1 MMKTRLQ
8 IGWLVAGLAAVAVLL
23 VVVAFAIGVSAGP
36 DEPAPGPEEYH
47 IYDGREGIQT
57 QAEVINASRAVA
69 IVEDPAYSDPVT
81 MIVFGMGP
89 TSRYMETYDHN
100 GYVLSK
106 LTTTT
111 KVTASDRRMF
121 RMTDEEGNILAEG
134 EGHPVRSLPRWTLS
148 TRSIPINWVL
158 PSRRTGW
165 PCCNRTEAF
174 SSHKKSPNVFR
185 NENVRRLL
193 FNSCG

>member
-1 MMKTRLQ
+1 MTDRAQKRNRKKGRQMKTRLQ

-47 IYDGREGIQT
+47 IYDGRAGIQIE
-57 QAEVINASRAVA
+57 AEVINASRDVV
-69 IVEDPAYSDPVT
+69 IMDDPQYIGPVT
-81 MIVFGMGP
+81 MITFGLSPM
-89 TSRYMETYDHN
+89 SRHTEIYDHN

-134 EGHPVRSLPRWTLS
+134 EGQTSGPFFAAMDPLNPLYSYQLGSAITPYWL
-148 TRSIPINWVL
+148 
-158 PSRRTGW
+158 
-165 PCCNRTEAF
+165 A
-174 SSHKKSPNVFR
+174 
-185 NENVRRLL
+185 LL
-193 FNSCG
+193 QQN